1 MSRLLVQRAFGL
13 GVVSLFALALG
24 ACSSV
29 SGAGGAASGGGVQ
42 ILVEKDVDSW
52 AMPSN
57 AYYPPDIS
65 LEYYAVDLKAEPC
78 LEEAGIN
85 FRMTRYDPNGARPVT
100 ENAAGDRIFNQ
111 KIAAEY
117 GYHEQL
123 DPRTNWEDAK
133 RNHFDTELNDK
144 QVWEKWS
151 ACEDQATRELGGDP
165 EMIGY
170 SYRFPID
177 SVDRDPA
184 VLEAEARWRDC
195 MAPLGIPDLGPDAA
209 PLRTPVPT
217 NSQVEKWGWP
227 NDIAPWDI
235 PPASADEIEAAVF
248 DAKCRDS
255 SGWSQAR
262 YDAEWDAEVA
272 YLTKHYKELEAKR
285 VKYEAITE
293 AYLNEIREHGE

>member
-42 ILVEKDVDSW
+42 ILVKKDVDSW

-57 AYYPPDIS
+57 AYYPPNLS
-65 LEYYAVDLKAEPC
+65 LGNYAADLRAEPC
-78 LEEAGIN
+78 LEEAGIS
-85 FRMTRYDPNGARPVT
+85 FRMARYDPNGARPAT
-100 ENAAGDRIFNQ
+100 KNAAGDRIFNQ

-123 DPRTNWEDAK
+123 DPRINWEDRK
-133 RNHFDTELNDK
+133 RNDVDPTLND
-144 QVWEKWS
+144 QEVWEKWS
-151 ACEDQATRELGGDP
+151 ACEDQAMRELGGDP

-217 NSQVEKWGWP
+217 HSQVEKWGWP
-227 NDIAPWDI
+227 DDIPPWDI